1 MFSSRLGWVAAA
13 WLEDRLCALTF
24 GHRDPQKA
32 MAALRPSKVIEE
44 ADVSDTPAI
53 DDFARRVQAYA
64 DGNQDDFTDVP
75 IVLNGLTDFQQRVIR
90 ECRRIP
96 YGHTLA
102 YGELAERAGSPNA
115 ARAVGS
121 VMARNRIALVIPC
134 HRVVASAGKLGG
146 YSAPDG
152 IRMKTRLLELEDA
165 I

>member
-1 MFSSRLGWVAAA
+1 LGWVAAA
-13 WLEDRLCALTF
+13 WLDNCLCALTF

-32 MAALRPSKVIEE
+32 MAALRPSTVIEE
-44 ADVSDTPAI
+44 VRVQDMRMVDE
-53 DDFARRVQAYA
+53 FAGRVQAYA
-64 DGNQDDFTDVP
+64 KGNPDDFTDVP
-75 IVLNGLTDFQQRVIR
+75 ILLTGPTDFQRRVIR

-102 YGELAERAGSPNA
+102 YGDLADRAGSPNA

-134 HRVVASAGKLGG
+134 HRVVGSAGKMGG

-152 IRMKTRLLELEDA
+152 ILMKTRLLELEGA

>member
-1 MFSSRLGWVAAA
+1 
-13 WLEDRLCALTF
+13 
-24 GHRDPQKA
+24 
-32 MAALRPSKVIEE
+32 MATLRTTTAVEE
-44 ADVSDTPAI
+44 ASLQDTQVV
-53 DDFARRVQAYA
+53 DEFARRVQAYA
-64 DGNQDDFTDVP
+64 DGNRDDFRDVP
-75 IVLNGLTDFQQRVIR
+75 IALAGLTDFQQRVVQ

-102 YGELAERAGSPNA
+102 YGELAMRAGSPNA

-134 HRVVASAGKLGG
+134 HRVVGSAGKLGG

-152 IRMKTRLLELEDA
+152 IRMKTRLLELEGA